1 MWLLPHTPRLHNT
14 LHLRNTPRQR
24 NTLLLHNMLRLP
36 HTPRQ
41 RNTLLLHNML
51 RLPHTPRLQNMPH
64 LHNMLRLRNMRL
76 LPYTPRLRNTLRLRN
91 MRLLRP
97 RRSLSQRASNV
108 EAPSVTTE
116 AHGPPWASVLPSQ
129 TTLRPFVHMH
139 KALDGFAECWP
150 YFLLRAK
157 RTIPLNGILKMVMV
171 PAMIRDIRPVGS
183 KQLNFTGDLK
193 SRTGSAVQP

>member
-1 MWLLPHTPRLHNT
+1 MRLL
-14 LHLRNTPRQR
+14 QR
-24 NTLLLHNMLRLP
+24 RTLLLRPGLSRKLL
-36 HTPRQ
+36 RQ
-41 RNTLLLHNML
+41 RLLLRNMPLL
-51 RLPHTPRLQNMPH
+51 RNMWLLPHTPRLQNMP
-64 LHNMLRLRNMRL
+64 
-76 LPYTPRLRNTLRLRN
+76 RLRNTPRQRN

-97 RRSLSQRASNV
+97 RRSPSQRASNV

-129 TTLRPFVHMH
+129 TMLRPLVHMH
-139 KALDGFAECWP
+139 EALDGFAECWP